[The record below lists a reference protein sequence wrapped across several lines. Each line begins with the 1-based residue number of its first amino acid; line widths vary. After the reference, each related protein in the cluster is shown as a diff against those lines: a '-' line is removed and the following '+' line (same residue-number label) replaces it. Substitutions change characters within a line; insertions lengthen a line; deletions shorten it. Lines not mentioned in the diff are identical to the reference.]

1 MTVRRGDDWMVR
13 VAAFPPK
20 PRPSPKTLRAAPE
33 LATIALLE
41 DVVRTTV
48 VALIAAH
55 PDIDVPA
62 EPREP
67 RTRRRARALI
77 AAADRIYLA
86 LDRYSCAVV
95 ADLYDGPDDEEGL
108 PF

>member
-1 MTVRRGDDWMVR
+1 MSARRGDEWLVR

-20 PRPSPKTLRAAPE
+20 PRPSPQTLRAAPE
-33 LATIALLE
+33 LATLAVLE

-48 VALIAAH
+48 VALLAVH
-55 PDIDVPA
+55 PGIDTPA
-62 EPREP
+62 EPQEP
-67 RTRRRARALI
+67 PTRRRARALM

-86 LDRYSCAVV
+86 LDRYSWAVV
-95 ADLYDGPDDEEGL
+95 ADLYDRPDDEEEL

>member
-1 MTVRRGDDWMVR
+1 VSARRGAEWIMR

-20 PRPSPKTLRAAPE
+20 PRPRPQTLRAAPE
-33 LATIALLE
+33 LATLAVLE
-41 DVVRTTV
+41 DVVRTTLV
-48 VALIAAH
+48 VLLAAH
-55 PDIDVPA
+55 PGLEMPA

-67 RTRRRARALI
+67 PTRRRARALI

-86 LDRYSCAVV
+86 LDRYTCAVI
-95 ADLYDGPDDEEGL
+95 ADLYDTPDDDEDL